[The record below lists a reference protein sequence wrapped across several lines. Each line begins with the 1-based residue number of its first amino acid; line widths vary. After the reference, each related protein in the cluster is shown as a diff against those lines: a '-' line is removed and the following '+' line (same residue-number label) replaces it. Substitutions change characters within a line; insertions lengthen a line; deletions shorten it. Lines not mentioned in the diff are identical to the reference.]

1 MSPTWDDGGDKPVVS
16 VGPLG
21 WVIAILRG
29 GAIVVMLVTAL
40 FATLVLRPVEWVMS
54 RKDRLLTPMV
64 SRVFFRLTLAVIGI
78 KLGVRGRPMRG
89 AGAVVANHAS
99 WLDIIVL
106 NAPKQVYFVA
116 KSDVAGWPVIGALA
130 RWIDTAFIERNR
142 RAAPAQVELF
152 RARLAR
158 GHRLLFFP
166 EGTST
171 DTMRVLPFKTTL
183 FAAFFDPSLYPSM
196 RIQPVTVVYHAP
208 RGQDPRFY
216 GWWGDMDLGPHL
228 FAVLAARPQGR
239 VEIVYHDPV
248 RVCDFADRKMLAA
261 HLEVAVRGPII
272 AAIGAD

>member
-16 VGPLG
+16 VGPFG
-21 WVIAILRG
+21 WIIAILRG
-29 GAIVVMLVTAL
+29 GAIAVMLGIGL
-40 FATLVLRPVEWVMS
+40 LATLILRPVEWLLS

-64 SRVFFRLTLAVIGI
+64 SRVFFRLALAVIGI
-78 KLGVRGRPMRG
+78 KPTIRGRPMRG

-106 NAPKQVYFVA
+106 NAAKQVYFVA
-116 KSDVAGWPVIGALA
+116 KSDVAGWPVIGGLA

-142 RAAPAQVELF
+142 RAAPAQVALF

-171 DTMRVLPFKTTL
+171 DTIRVLPFKTTL
-183 FAAFFDPSLYPSM
+183 FAAFFDPALYHNM

-228 FAVLAARPQGR
+228 VAVLAAWPQGR

-248 RVCDFADRKMLAA
+248 RVCDFADRKTLAA
-261 HLEVAVRGPII
+261 HLQRVVEGPVVA
-272 AAIGAD
+272 AKGAD